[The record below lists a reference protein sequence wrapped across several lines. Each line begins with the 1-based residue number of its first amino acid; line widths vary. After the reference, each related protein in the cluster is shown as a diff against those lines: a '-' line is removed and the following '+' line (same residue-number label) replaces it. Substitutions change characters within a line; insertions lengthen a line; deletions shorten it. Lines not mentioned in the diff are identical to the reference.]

1 MVAPDKQTI
10 EFNKIE
16 NKNIFCSEVS
26 HDGGRSLIYFHLTLI
41 YSSGNI

>member
-16 NKNIFCSEVS
+16 NKNIFAPRLVMMAAV
-26 HDGGRSLIYFHLTLI
+26 L
-41 YSSGNI
+41 